1 VGEVVASASVKRL
14 LAGERN
20 PKNSRWD
27 CLISRRAKIMHL
39 GVTHFLSYL
48 IQGVDVAGEGDAE
61 SPGAGRAK
69 LRLSRGLRLAS
80 PDNLTPKILA
90 RIVYHY
96 HAVRRS

>member
-27 CLISRRAKIMHL
+27 RLISRRAKIMHL

-48 IQGVDVAGEGDAE
+48 IKGLTSQARATRKAPAQV
-61 SPGAGRAK
+61 GRSSA
-69 LRLSRGLRLAS
+69 
-80 PDNLTPKILA
+80 
-90 RIVYHY
+90 
-96 HAVRRS
+96 